1 MKTNKISEVLKSAE
15 VGKILL
21 GLLLFIELFLAVP
34 YEAIVVLPALN
45 KWVYILQIVAA
56 VGEIAYLIYRL
67 IVIPGKFW
75 SRLKLLLREY
85 SIVAFTLLL
94 FVEYNWIVTI
104 VRKSTPMVQSAHYIV
119 QVLILTLAAA
129 RTFRSCGGK
138 TVFSTAA
145 LYFWAAIMA
154 NSLVFIMIPEGLYIS
169 ESEYDIHHA
178 CYLFGL
184 DNQFG
189 KIYFAGFALTW
200 FYEEKYKKTFFMSLS
215 SLLMILYVYFQWNN
229 GTGMVVSLVLVV
241 LMLLYNIKPLRWS
254 LSLTLFVMIVAFISI
269 SIIVQDSFIY
279 SGGVIVDW
287 VTEFTGKRGDFTG
300 RIPVWAAA
308 VEKISNDILFG
319 YGRVPENVHL
329 LNDRYLNAHNEV
341 LQILLDGGVTGLGI
355 FTGGFV
361 LTDIKC
367 LKQLRKKPEL
377 RILFIGI
384 FASLLYFM
392 AEVGTMLPM
401 FLCLVLACLYAGE
414 QDRIEVPTEGDEPDS
429 GQSDNA

>member
-1 MKTNKISEVLKSAE
+1 MKTNKISEVLKRAE

-34 YEAIVVLPALN
+34 YEAIIILPVLN

-67 IVIPGKFW
+67 FVIPGKLW

-85 SIVAFTLLL
+85 SIVAFTLFL
-94 FVEYNWIVTI
+94 FVAYNWIVTF
-104 VRKSTPMVQSAHYIV
+104 VRKSMLLIQSTHYIV
-119 QVLILTLAAA
+119 QVLILTLSAA

-138 TVFSTAA
+138 TVFSIAA
-145 LYFWAAIMA
+145 LYFWTAIMA
-154 NSLVFIMIPEGLYIS
+154 NSIVFIMIPKGLYIS
-169 ESEYDIHHA
+169 DSEYGIHHA

-200 FYEEKYKKTFFMSLS
+200 FYEEKYKKTYFMTLS
-215 SLLMILYVYFQWNN
+215 SLLMILYVYFQWKN
-229 GTGMVVSLVLVV
+229 GTGMVVSAVLIA
-241 LMLLYNIKPLRWS
+241 LMLLYNIKQLRWS
-254 LSLTLFVMIVAFISI
+254 LSMTLFVVVAAYISI

-279 SGGVIVDW
+279 SGGALVDR
-287 VTEFTGKRGDFTG
+287 VTEFTSKSGTFSG
-300 RIPVWAAA
+300 RFSIWAAA
-308 VEKISNDILFG
+308 VEKISENVLVG

-329 LNDRYLNAHNEV
+329 YVNGWYRNAHNEV
-341 LQILLDGGVTGLGI
+341 LQILLDGGAIGLGF
-355 FTGGFV
+355 FTGSFV
-361 LTDIKC
+361 VMDIKC
-367 LKQLRKKPEL
+367 IKQLRKKPEL

-384 FASLLYFM
+384 FTSLLYFM

-414 QDRIEVPTEGDEPDS
+414 QDQVEASAD
-429 GQSDNA
+429 DN